1 MNTISKK
8 NFLVKFFYRYK
19 FYYHDENDIT
29 YLCMGEYLETD
40 VAFSFLADLKKKFLS
55 TYDNQKI
62 QSSYS
67 YQLKNFSEEIHK
79 LSDFYI
85 KNPQSKLAMLKNNI
99 NQTSEIMHENVEKL
113 FQRNEKLDI
122 TLQKSNNLLGS
133 SDVFYKN
140 IHRMKMKQKY
150 KRLKYLAFLILV
162 LIVIGLLIY
171 LIVK

>member
-1 MNTISKK
+1 
-8 NFLVKFFYRYK
+8 
-19 FYYHDENDIT
+19 
-29 YLCMGEYLETD
+29 MGEYLETD
-40 VAFSFLADLKKKFLS
+40 VAFSFLADLKKKFLA

-150 KRLKYLAFLILV
+150 KRLKYIAFFI
-162 LIVIGLLIY
+162 LIVLVMALLIY
-171 LIVK
+171 FISK

>member
-1 MNTISKK
+1 
-8 NFLVKFFYRYK
+8 
-19 FYYHDENDIT
+19 
-29 YLCMGEYLETD
+29 MGEYLETD
-40 VAFSFLADLKKKFLS
+40 VAFSFLADLKKKFLA
-55 TYDNQKI
+55 TFDNQKI

-150 KRLKYLAFLILV
+150 KRLKYLAFFILV
-162 LIVIGLLIY
+162 LLIMGFLIY
-171 LIVK
+171 FCVS

>member
-1 MNTISKK
+1 
-8 NFLVKFFYRYK
+8 
-19 FYYHDENDIT
+19 
-29 YLCMGEYLETD
+29 MGEYLDTD
-40 VAFSFLADLKKKFLS
+40 VAFSFLADLKKKFVS

-62 QSSYS
+62 QGSYS

-79 LSDFYI
+79 LADYYI

-122 TLQKSNNLLGS
+122 TLQKSNNLLGT

-140 IHRMKMKQKY
+140 IHRMKQKQKY
-150 KRLKYLAFLILV
+150 KRLKYLAFFILV
-162 LIVIGLLIY
+162 LIILGLLIY
-171 LIVK
+171 FCVK

>member
-1 MNTISKK
+1 
-8 NFLVKFFYRYK
+8 
-19 FYYHDENDIT
+19 
-29 YLCMGEYLETD
+29 MGEHLETD
-40 VAFSFLADLKKKFLS
+40 VAFSFLADLKKKFLA

-150 KRLKYLAFLILV
+150 KRLKYLAFFILV
-162 LIVIGLLIY
+162 LLIMGFLIY
-171 LIVK
+171 FSVR

>member
-1 MNTISKK
+1 
-8 NFLVKFFYRYK
+8 
-19 FYYHDENDIT
+19 
-29 YLCMGEYLETD
+29 MGEYLETD
-40 VAFSFLADLKKKFLS
+40 VAFSFLADLKKKFLA
-55 TYDNQKI
+55 TFDNQKI

-150 KRLKYLAFLILV
+150 KRLKYLAFFILV
-162 LIVIGLLIY
+162 LLIMGFLIY
-171 LIVK
+171 FSVR

>member
-1 MNTISKK
+1 
-8 NFLVKFFYRYK
+8 
-19 FYYHDENDIT
+19 
-29 YLCMGEYLETD
+29 MGEYLDTD
-40 VAFSFLADLKKKFLS
+40 VAFSYLADLKKKFLS
-55 TYDNQKI
+55 TYDIQKV
-62 QSSYS
+62 QGSYS
-67 YQLKNFSEEIHK
+67 YQLKNFSDEIHK
-79 LSDFYI
+79 LSEFYI

-122 TLQKSNNLLGS
+122 TIQKSNNLLGS

-162 LIVIGLLIY
+162 LIVIGILIY

>member
-1 MNTISKK
+1 
-8 NFLVKFFYRYK
+8 
-19 FYYHDENDIT
+19 
-29 YLCMGEYLETD
+29 MGEYLETD
-40 VAFSFLADLKKKFLS
+40 VAFSFLADLKKKFLA
-55 TYDNQKI
+55 TFDNQKI

-85 KNPQSKLAMLKNNI
+85 NNPQSKLAMLKNNI

-122 TLQKSNNLLGS
+122 TLQKSSNLLGS

-150 KRLKYLAFLILV
+150 KRLKYLAFFMLIL
-162 LIVIGLLIY
+162 LIMGFLIY
-171 LIVK
+171 FCVR